1 MKIQHL
7 NIKVDKAHQILICN
21 TNRKIK
27 DYLKSMDLRYGTH
40 HNRKP
45 NYVIDKK
52 GKIILLNKNDVTH
65 EYLRGYH
72 KDRSVIVICLE
83 NRGWLKRRSKDG
95 KYVDWLGDIYDSR
108 PIEKKWRGIVYWDGY
123 SEKQLQQTN
132 KLVTQLCNQYL
143 LPLNFVGH
151 NTLID
156 GIEEFNGITT
166 KSNYNEFWRD
176 LNPTFNFEIL

>member
-1 MKIQHL
+1 MKRQHL
-7 NIKVDKAHQILICN
+7 NIKGDKVHQILICN

-52 GKIILLNKNDVTH
+52 GKIILLNKNDITH

-108 PIEKKWRGIVYWDGY
+108 PNGEELFIGTGILKNN
-123 SEKQLQQTN
+123 SNKQINWL
-132 KLVTQLCNQYL
+132 
-143 LPLNFVGH
+143 H
-151 NTLID
+151 NYVIN
-156 GIEEFNGITT
+156 I
-166 KSNYNEFWRD
+166 YYH
-176 LNPTFNFEIL
+176 